1 MTTDGTIL
9 VVDAQP
15 LFARAVARI
24 LEAAGRR
31 VECVAGV
38 EAALERIARGSVA
51 LVISGLRFPGLNG
64 LDLGRI
70 LARAGPGPRLLLLSG
85 AWSPEEHAEATRLTP
100 HLGEK
105 PIGREELLKL
115 VDAALGL

>member
-1 MTTDGTIL
+1 MADDTDIL

-15 LFARAVARI
+15 LFSRAVARI
-24 LEAAGRR
+24 LESSGRR
-31 VECVAGV
+31 VECVTAV
-38 EAALERIARGSVA
+38 EAALERIARAPFA
-51 LVISGLRFPGLNG
+51 LVISGLRFPGLGG

-70 LARAGPGPRLLLLSG
+70 LARAGRGPRLLLLSG
-85 AWSPEEHAEATRLTP
+85 AWSPEDYAEAARLTP

-105 PIGREELLKL
+105 PIEREALLKL